1 MGIGIGLV
9 VAAAA
14 AAAAAAEDAAIFHAS
29 RERVKMFVGCI
40 LHWLNRTIG
49 TENARHLAQ
58 VQALWLHGTPM
69 RRELIFLDA
78 KLRFYRQ
85 KSYFK
90 AKEKPL
96 FFCCELQCDRVRVAR
111 KYCSE
116 EPVTGSILAYAN

>member
-58 VQALWLHGTPM
+58 VQALWLHGTSR